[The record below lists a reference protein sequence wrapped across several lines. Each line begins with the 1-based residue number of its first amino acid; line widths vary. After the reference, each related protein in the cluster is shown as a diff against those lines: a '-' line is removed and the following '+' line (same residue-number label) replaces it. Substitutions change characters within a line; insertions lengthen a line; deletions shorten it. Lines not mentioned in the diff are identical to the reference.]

1 MNFKE
6 NKKLKLS
13 FINKNFINKNFIN
26 KIGKDKLILICGAVA
41 VLIIC
46 LIWEEKNNNAD
57 KADTGESILSHENDD
72 WNNLN
77 TYMEKYIKQQEE
89 RLKSILSR
97 IDGVGQVYVMIT
109 VKAGASRDILMEQDI
124 SYEDTDETDSS
135 GGKRKKYTYSE
146 DNQTVYVTDENGNT
160 TPYVI
165 SENAP
170 KIEGVAVIAEGADSA
185 VTKQKIIN
193 VIKALFDIEINKISV
208 E

>member
-1 MNFKE
+1 M
-6 NKKLKLS
+6 KLK
-13 FINKNFINKNFIN
+13 INLDYIKN
-26 KIGKDKLILICGAVA
+26 IGKDKLILICAAVA

-46 LIWEEKNNNAD
+46 LIWEEKNDSVQD
-57 KADTGESILSHENDD
+57 KTDSGSSTINSENI
-72 WNNLN
+72 NSQNLN
-77 TYMEKYIKQQEE
+77 AYMEKYIKLQEE

-97 IDGVGQVYVMIT
+97 IDGVGEVYVMIT
-109 VKAGASRDILMEQDI
+109 LKAGASKDILMEQDI
-124 SYEDTDETDSS
+124 SYEDTDETDNA

-170 KIEGVAVIAEGADSA
+170 KIEGIAVIAEGADSA
-185 VTKQKIIN
+185 VTRQKIIN

>member
-1 MNFKE
+1 M
-6 NKKLKLS
+6 KLK
-13 FINKNFINKNFIN
+13 INLDYIKN
-26 KIGKDKLILICGAVA
+26 IGKDKLILICAAVA
-41 VLIIC
+41 VLVIC
-46 LIWEEKNNNAD
+46 LIWEEKNDSVQD
-57 KADTGESILSHENDD
+57 KTDSGSSTINSENI
-72 WNNLN
+72 NSQNLN
-77 TYMEKYIKQQEE
+77 AYMEKYIKLQEE

-97 IDGVGQVYVMIT
+97 IDGVGEVYVMIT
-109 VKAGASRDILMEQDI
+109 LKAGASKDILMEQDI
-124 SYEDTDETDSS
+124 SYEDTDETDNA

-170 KIEGVAVIAEGADSA
+170 KIEGIAVIAEGADSA
-185 VTKQKIIN
+185 VTRQKIIN

>member
-1 MNFKE
+1 MICLYFNVFRFVGWDETLDFCK
-6 NKKLKLS
+6 NIYK
-13 FINKNFINKNFIN
+13 FITSYYVG
-26 KIGKDKLILICGAVA
+26 KIGL
-41 VLIIC
+41 
-46 LIWEEKNNNAD
+46 
-57 KADTGESILSHENDD
+57 
-72 WNNLN
+72 
-77 TYMEKYIKQQEE
+77 EE
-89 RLKSILSR
+89 RLKSILTR
-97 IDGVGQVYVMIT
+97 IDGVGEVYVMIT
-109 VKAGASRDILMEQDI
+109 IKAGASKDILMEQDI

-160 TPYVI
+160 SPYVI

>member
-1 MNFKE
+1 M
-6 NKKLKLS
+6 KLKINMD
-13 FINKNFINKNFIN
+13 FIK
-26 KIGKDKLILICGAVA
+26 KIGKDKLILICAAVA
-41 VLIIC
+41 VLVIC
-46 LIWEEKNNNAD
+46 LIWEEKSD
-57 KADTGESILSHENDD
+57 SVQDRTDSGTGTINSENI
-72 WNNLN
+72 NSQNLN
-77 TYMEKYIKQQEE
+77 AYMEKYIKLQEE

-97 IDGVGQVYVMIT
+97 IDGVGEVYVMIT
-109 VKAGASRDILMEQDI
+109 LKAGASKDILMEQDI
-124 SYEDTDETDSS
+124 SYEDTDETDNA

-170 KIEGVAVIAEGADSA
+170 KIEGIAVIAEGADSA
-185 VTKQKIIN
+185 VTRQKIIN

>member
-1 MNFKE
+1 M
-6 NKKLKLS
+6 KLKINMD
-13 FINKNFINKNFIN
+13 FIK
-26 KIGKDKLILICGAVA
+26 KIGKDKLILICAAAA

-46 LIWEEKNNNAD
+46 LIWEEKS
-57 KADTGESILSHENDD
+57 KSGQEKTDTGSSISGSENV
-72 WNNLN
+72 NSENLN
-77 TYMEKYIKQQEE
+77 VYMEKYIKAQEE
-89 RLKSILSR
+89 KLKNILSR

-109 VKAGASRDILMEQDI
+109 LKAGASKDILMEQDI
-124 SYEDTDETDSS
+124 SYEDTDETDSA

-160 TPYVI
+160 SPYVI

-185 VTKQKIIN
+185 VTRQKIIN